1 MILLAGGLLATTL
14 LFLIDRAWLVA
25 AVVGLVTVACIA
37 TGAIGSPHQVAA
49 ALAPQHVTTVEA
61 AVWQSKNRPWLVLG
75 PDDPTTPAVELRSR
89 GKAKQMAARHFP
101 VKVAG
106 RLEPGHYVVLQV
118 GQVTL
123 WPAGKV
129 RDGLSKGAY
138 RLAPEDMTLLRRL
151 RIRGRGMLGP

>member
-1 MILLAGGLLATTL
+1 MLLLAGGLLATTL
-14 LFLIDRAWLVA
+14 VFLIAQAWIAA
-25 AVVGLVTVACIA
+25 AVFALITVACIT
-37 TGAIGSPHQVAA
+37 TGAVGSPHQVAA
-49 ALAPQHVTTVEA
+49 ALAPEAITTVEA

-75 PDDPTTPAVELRSR
+75 PDEPTSPAVELRWR
-89 GKAKQMAARHFP
+89 GQAKRMAQRHFP
-101 VKVAG
+101 VKVVG

-129 RDGLSKGAY
+129 RDRLTKGAY